1 MPGSVIV
8 NNLLNGAAEIVGIL
22 LLAYLIRKSW
32 CELSKALAVLLFVT
46 GGALAVSS
54 ALILTGSVGGR
65 SVDIGKGIA
74 FVGRGI
80 ICLAFAVIYNYT
92 GELFPTTVRN
102 SAIGLGSMSG

>member
-1 MPGSVIV
+1 MIV

-22 LLAYLIRKSW
+22 LLAYLIGQSW
-32 CELSKALAVLLFVT
+32 CELSSALALLLFVT
-46 GGALAVSS
+46 GGALTVSS
-54 ALILTGSVGGR
+54 ALILTGKSIT
-65 SVDIGKGIA
+65 IGKGIA

-92 GELFPTTVRN
+92 GELFPTTIRN